1 MAAGRAKASGG
12 GGRRRFAKSRP
23 GLRRT
28 RVRASAS
35 TDAQPGQHPD
45 GPGTPASSGRGEQP
59 LIVRLAESAARLG
72 STPAVR
78 MLMNSL
84 VGGSVI
90 GNVIILAKWYGSR
103 NKESGRLEQR
113 QQRYDAAADIVL
125 GKQTGGGQDSLEAK
139 VSRIDRDLRGDPE
152 SISDDE
158 RLGVKGKL
166 KQVDTNIKQMDT
178 NMKQMETSIKQ
189 MDTNMKQMDTTIKQM
204 DTKIKQ
210 MDTNM
215 IVFGTAISLCVGSI
229 AYLNWKSGS
238 GRQGESG

>member
-1 MAAGRAKASGG
+1 
-12 GGRRRFAKSRP
+12 
-23 GLRRT
+23 
-28 RVRASAS
+28 
-35 TDAQPGQHPD
+35 
-45 GPGTPASSGRGEQP
+45 
-59 LIVRLAESAARLG
+59 
-72 STPAVR
+72 

-90 GNVIILAKWYGSR
+90 GNVIILVKWYGSR

-139 VSRIDRDLRGDPE
+139 VSRIDRDLRGDSE
-152 SISDDE
+152 SLSEDE

-166 KQVDTNIKQMDT
+166 KQVDTNMKQMEANMKQMETNMKQMETNMKQMETNMKQMDT
-178 NMKQMETSIKQ
+178 NMKQME
-189 MDTNMKQMDTTIKQM
+189 
-204 DTKIKQ
+204 TKIKQ